1 MIGARGQPFV
11 LPIHFVLSPSS
22 PSSPSPLS
30 PSPPSLPSLSPS
42 PLPLPSLLPLFP
54 PPPLPSSQA
63 QKKLQE
69 EELSHLRQ
77 LKDLGVDLT
86 AYLVSQHPKPDQ
98 VLRVITLGTGG
109 NVHIHP

>member
-1 MIGARGQPFV
+1 MIGVAHDQFCVP
-11 LPIHFVLSPSS
+11 PILLLTPSS
-22 PSSPSPLS
+22 LSSFSVAL
-30 PSPPSLPSLSPS
+30 SLSSLLFP
-42 PLPLPSLLPLFP
+42 PLPLP
-54 PPPLPSSQA
+54 PSSQA

-77 LKDLGVDLT
+77 LKNLGVDLT

>member
-1 MIGARGQPFV
+1 MISFVFLLFFYSLRHPFPPSL
-11 LPIHFVLSPSS
+11 LPS
-22 PSSPSPLS
+22 
-30 PSPPSLPSLSPS
+30 PSLPSLP
-42 PLPLPSLLPLFP
+42 
-54 PPPLPSSQA
+54 PSSQA

-77 LKDLGVDLT
+77 LKNLGVDLT

>member
-1 MIGARGQPFV
+1 MLLVISLLFLLFFYSLRHPFPLLCCP
-11 LPIHFVLSPSS
+11 LPSF
-22 PSSPSPLS
+22 
-30 PSPPSLPSLSPS
+30 PPSLP
-42 PLPLPSLLPLFP
+42 
-54 PPPLPSSQA
+54 PSSQA

-77 LKDLGVDLT
+77 LKNLGVDLT